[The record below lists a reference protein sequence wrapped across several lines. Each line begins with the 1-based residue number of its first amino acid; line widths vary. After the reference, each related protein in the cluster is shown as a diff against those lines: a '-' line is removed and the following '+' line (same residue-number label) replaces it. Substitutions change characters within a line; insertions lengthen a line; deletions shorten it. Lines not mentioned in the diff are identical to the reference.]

1 VSQSAATPSHPASST
16 RPTHVLVL
24 GGGPDAERD
33 VSLVSSKS
41 VAEAITSL
49 GTLDVT
55 YKIIDRPTEDD
66 LAAMP
71 GDVIFP
77 VLHGPW
83 GEGGPMQD
91 LLEDDGRPY
100 VGSRPA
106 AARLAMD
113 KLGTKL
119 AAASAGVLTARAGS
133 LNLADDGC
141 PLDPPLVIKP
151 VHEGSSV
158 GVHIVRDHEQLASAL
173 TAARADIAVHPRR
186 VYMVEQLIE
195 GAGRGGHEVTVGV
208 LDGAALAVVEIKP
221 ASEFYDYHAK
231 YHSDDTRYIP
241 DPPLKS
247 TLKQALMRDA
257 ETMARVLGVRHL
269 CRVDFIIDPQDQH
282 WLLEVNTMPGFTP
295 HSLLPMAA
303 AHRGISF
310 AQLAGRLVELAVAG
324 QAGQASH
331 SGHAAQGR

>member
-1 VSQSAATPSHPASST
+1 MTQHANSTTSQAGART
-16 RPTHVLVL
+16 RVLVL
-24 GGGPDAERD
+24 GGGPDAERA

-41 VAEAITSL
+41 VAEALHSL

-55 YKIIDRPTEDD
+55 YTIIDRPTQDE

-91 LLEDDGRPY
+91 LLEADGRPY

-119 AAASAGVLTARAGS
+119 LAAIAAVPTAPAGA
-133 LNLADDGC
+133 LNLADSGC
-141 PLDPPLVIKP
+141 PLNPPLVIKP

-158 GVHIVRDHEQLASAL
+158 GVHIVRDRDQLATAL
-173 TAARADIAVHPRR
+173 SAARADVSVHPLRT
-186 VYMVEQLIE
+186 YMVEQLVE

-208 LDGAALAVVEIKP
+208 LDGAALAVVEIRP

-241 DPPLKS
+241 DPPLS
-247 TLKQALMRDA
+247 ASIKQALMRDA
-257 ETMARVLGVRHL
+257 ETIARVLGVRHL
-269 CRVDFIIDPQDQH
+269 CRVDFIIDPQGRH

-303 AHRGISF
+303 AHRGITF
-310 AQLAGRLVELAVAG
+310 ADLAGRLVELAR
-324 QAGQASH
+324 
-331 SGHAAQGR
+331 SGLAAQMR